1 MNENNKLTKDEII
14 KEIVELAK
22 RMTDEQIS
30 EFVHQ
35 LETNG
40 FKEQLKAFRKDM

>member
-14 KEIVELAK
+14 KEIIELAK
-22 RMTDEQIS
+22 RMTDEQIG

-40 FKEQLKAFRKDM
+40 FKEQLEAFRKDM